1 MIYLRN
7 KIKKIIS
14 VFLVMFFLSSFGQ
27 RNQYYD
33 QTLENTIQKA
43 KILGS
48 NSPSEGISQLDR
60 IIKYSQEKKNPYYEM
75 IANSNKV
82 FFYSDLNDFQKMI
95 TSADLTILQARKL
108 SIYKKEIEAATKKA
122 WAQVHLG
129 LINEAEKQL
138 TDIDPLLSKL
148 DTNNDVDLNILGL
161 YWNTYHE
168 FYNVQEKDKEAVSK
182 GLKSLEYFSKI
193 KNRNN
198 RTHRLIQAYTSIG
211 SNYLFQSK
219 ADSALYYFTIGK
231 NLFDFNS
238 FPDKKSL
245 AIIYSGSGMAYSIK
259 KNYKAA
265 IPALIEGINV
275 SKGKYPDIYNTSF
288 AQLSEAFDNSTREDK
303 EKYRTQYEKIK
314 SDIAI
319 NNKLKSVEMENIQ
332 KATDKNKVSKY
343 IILWIIFVVLI
354 LSGAVYLYYKV
365 RAKEVVYEKVETDN
379 TSIDSREFNEI
390 IDLAK
395 KNDPAFV
402 KKFEYAF
409 PDFYQKLT
417 ENHPDLTHTHIKI
430 LIYTYFSYTTK
441 DIATFTN
448 TSVRTVQTHKY
459 RIRKI
464 INIDPEEDLVG
475 WISKL

>member
-48 NSPSEGISQLDR
+48 NSPSEGISELDR

-82 FFYSDLNDFQKMI
+82 FFYSHLNDFQKMI

-161 YWNTYHE
+161 YWNAYQE

-182 GLKSLEYFSKI
+182 GLKSLEYFSKP
-193 KNRNN
+193 
-198 RTHRLIQAYTSIG
+198 LIFSTSI
-211 SNYLFQSK
+211 
-219 ADSALYYFTIGK
+219 
-231 NLFDFNS
+231 
-238 FPDKKSL
+238 
-245 AIIYSGSGMAYSIK
+245 
-259 KNYKAA
+259 
-265 IPALIEGINV
+265 
-275 SKGKYPDIYNTSF
+275 
-288 AQLSEAFDNSTREDK
+288 
-303 EKYRTQYEKIK
+303 
-314 SDIAI
+314 
-319 NNKLKSVEMENIQ
+319 
-332 KATDKNKVSKY
+332 
-343 IILWIIFVVLI
+343 
-354 LSGAVYLYYKV
+354 
-365 RAKEVVYEKVETDN
+365 
-379 TSIDSREFNEI
+379 
-390 IDLAK
+390 
-395 KNDPAFV
+395 
-402 KKFEYAF
+402 
-409 PDFYQKLT
+409 
-417 ENHPDLTHTHIKI
+417 
-430 LIYTYFSYTTK
+430 
-441 DIATFTN
+441 TN
-448 TSVRTVQTHKY
+448 TCLCFHVP
-459 RIRKI
+459 I
-464 INIDPEEDLVG
+464 
-475 WISKL
+475 